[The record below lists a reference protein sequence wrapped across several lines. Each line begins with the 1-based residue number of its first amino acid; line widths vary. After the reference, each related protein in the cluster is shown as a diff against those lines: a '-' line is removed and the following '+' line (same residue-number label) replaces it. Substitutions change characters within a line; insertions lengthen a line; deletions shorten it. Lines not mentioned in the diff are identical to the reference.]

1 MTAWVTGDTDAARDH
16 VADRGDDGGT
26 TLVARLED
34 RVVGLVTLRWTSDNP
49 AFADRDIPLVHQI
62 VVAPE
67 FRRSRVATA
76 LMDSAEQLAATRG
89 REHRGNH
96 RRPVRR
102 VRSRATVVC
111 QAWLRARR
119 SRGVPGAGAAASRR
133 HRRGRPRPHPVAH
146 QGTAAIICLSRDL
159 HIPVGLRTSWDGP
172 ASAGHSWCCKKPLG
186 VRPAGGNSS
195 PRDDRRWVAL
205 TSICCD
211 RRPRSDSPGSA

>member
-1 MTAWVTGDTDAARDH
+1 MDSGGRGHVIISDFLADNEPDAVLHFMTAWVTGDTDAARDH

-89 REHRGNH
+89 R
-96 RRPVRR
+96 
-102 VRSRATVVC
+102 STVGITVGLFDEYGPA
-111 QAWLRARR
+111 QRLYARR
-119 SRGVPGAGAAASRR
+119 GYVPDGRGAC
-133 HRRGRPRPHPVAH
+133 RGRVPLRLGDTVEVDHDLILWLTKELRP
-146 QGTAAIICLSRDL
+146 S
-159 HIPVGLRTSWDGP
+159 
-172 ASAGHSWCCKKPLG
+172 SA
-186 VRPAGGNSS
+186 
-195 PRDDRRWVAL
+195 
-205 TSICCD
+205 
-211 RRPRSDSPGSA
+211 